1 MEGQSRH
8 RRWAEKGET
17 DSAPREGTV
26 SALSNKRLEL
36 TPRVVYGMNLLL
48 ARRSSAAIR

>member
-8 RRWAEKGET
+8 RRWAEKAET
-17 DSAPREGTV
+17 ESAPGEGTV

-36 TPRVVYGMNLLL
+36 TPRADYGMNLLS